1 MIIGVR
7 ETHGYARAGID
18 AIERAERGLGTCPEQ
33 RQAMRLRDHEI
44 RRQERDP
51 TTDRLMKEAVRLD
64 VVLIALAAQRDPGAA
79 IDEQSAGNGDGAPG
93 TVPAARQRKSR

>member
-7 ETHGYARAGID
+7 ETHGNARAGID
-18 AIERAERGLGTCPEQ
+18 AIERAERGLGACPEQ

-44 RRQERDP
+44 RGQELN
-51 TTDRLMKEAVRLD
+51 TTKDRLMKEALGLD

-79 IDEQSAGNGDGAPG
+79 IDEQPAGNGDGAPG